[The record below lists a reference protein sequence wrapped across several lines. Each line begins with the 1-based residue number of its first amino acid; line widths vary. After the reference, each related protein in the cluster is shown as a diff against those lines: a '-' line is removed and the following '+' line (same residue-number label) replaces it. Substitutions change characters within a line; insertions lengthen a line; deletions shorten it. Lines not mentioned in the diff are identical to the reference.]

1 MWRYKILF
9 LLLILLGSC
18 ADNED
23 YSFQRVEHS
32 EHELVST
39 NVPLYD
45 PYRIVFLGDAVLV
58 LDVKADHFIHAFSGR
73 DLSPLGSFIRK
84 GHGPTEETSIWEIRA
99 MDENQFLVSTGNDI
113 RMMHFDLETKSVDR
127 IESYP
132 AENLKGVFKLEQ
144 TLFGFPDYEELSDRE
159 FMGYDIIGEKYFP
172 FGPGF
177 LSQLN
182 NYTLS
187 EQRYF
192 SAKNV
197 TVHPD
202 KHLFAAVYHLFP
214 VLRIYHSTAGDLK
227 REVSLKTNQPFPDA
241 LLDPNI
247 SLKQTKERVWENYVE
262 IHSTAS
268 YIYASYVGKPLIELY
283 PNDIIVPGDYPAEI
297 HVWDWDGNPVKQIQL
312 DHPIYSFTVSPDDKY
327 LLATS
332 VEMEEHLMKFAL

>member
-1 MWRYKILF
+1 MWRTKNLF

-18 ADNED
+18 VGNED

-32 EHELVST
+32 EHEMVPT

-45 PYRIVFLGDAVLV
+45 PYRIVFLRDAVLV
-58 LDVKADHFIHAFSGR
+58 LDVKAEHFIHAFSER
-73 DLSPLGSFIRK
+73 DFSPLGSFIRK
-84 GHGPTEETSIWEIRA
+84 GHGPKEETDIWEIRA
-99 MDENQFLVSTGNDI
+99 MDENQFLLSTGTDI
-113 RMMHFDLETKSVDR
+113 RLMHFDLATKTVDL

-132 AENLKGVFKLEQ
+132 AGNLKEVFKLEQ
-144 TLFGFPDYEELSDRE
+144 TLVGFPDYEELSDRE
-159 FMGYDIIGEKYFP
+159 FMGYDVIRETHFP

-177 LSQLN
+177 LSQLKD
-182 NYTLS
+182 YTLS

-192 SAKNV
+192 SAKNI
-197 TVHPD
+197 TVHPR

-214 VLRIYHSTAGDLK
+214 VLRIYHSTTGDLK
-227 REVSLKTNQPFPDA
+227 REVKLKTNQPFPDA
-241 LLDPNI
+241 LVDPNI
-247 SLKQTKERVWENYVE
+247 SLMQTRERVWENYLE
-262 IHSTAS
+262 IHSTES

-297 HVWDWDGNPVKQIQL
+297 HVWDWNGNPVRQIQL

-332 VEMEEHLMKFAL
+332 LEREEHLLKFEL